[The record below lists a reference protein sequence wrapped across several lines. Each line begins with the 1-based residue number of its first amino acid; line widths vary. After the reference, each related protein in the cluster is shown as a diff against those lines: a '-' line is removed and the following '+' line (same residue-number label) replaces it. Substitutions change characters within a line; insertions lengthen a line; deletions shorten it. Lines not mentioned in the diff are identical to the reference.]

1 MRYQLLSSA
10 GFSLTGVCLGVTLLL
25 NLSAA
30 KAQEAKTLAP
40 VEVTGKRI
48 TEPGSSESNT
58 SSLMSQRSA
67 SSDSARLLQDIP
79 GISLYGAGGVSSLPA
94 IHGMADDRLRIQ
106 VDGMDLIAA
115 CPNHMNSA
123 LSYIDA
129 SKVGGVKVFAGITP
143 VSAGGDSIGGTIQ
156 VKSLPPEFTTEPGA
170 VRSKAEVG
178 GFYRSNGVASGYNV
192 SGALQGNDMQL
203 SYSAS
208 RSTAGN
214 YRSGAEF
221 KTAGPGTT
229 GGAWLAGNEV
239 GSTAFTSENQ
249 EVGLA
254 LRSGHHLLQVNL
266 GAQHLPFEGFPN
278 QRMDMTGN
286 DSTQINLRYGGQYA
300 WGSLDARMYRQD
312 TEHAMNMGPD
322 RFTYGT
328 LGMPMNTKAKTMG
341 GLLQAEV
348 NAGDQ
353 DIVRVGA
360 EMQHYTLYD
369 WWPQAGGVMGPNAFW
384 NIDYGTR
391 NRAGL
396 YGEWEREWSVDWL
409 TQVGLRLEQVHSNA
423 GPVQGYNAQSIWAG
437 DAASFNAVDRAR
449 ADTNWDFTALARY
462 TPDLGHTYEVGFARK
477 AHSPNLY
484 QRYVWSTQPMA
495 TLMNNFA
502 GDGNG
507 YIGNLTLRPEV
518 AHTVSGS
525 ADWHSSDEVEW
536 GLKTTA
542 YLTQVQDYID
552 VQRCNFGQ
560 CGGVANTATTN
571 GFVNV
576 QYVNQSA
583 RLYGLDLSGYL
594 QLFHSSEYGTLTV
607 KGLLNYVVGHNET
620 TGDNLYNIMPLNL
633 KASLIHQINR
643 WTHTAE
649 VLLVADKSRVS
660 SVRNEVPT
668 AGYGLLNLRSSYE
681 WQNNRLDFGIEN
693 VLDRAYTLPLGGAYV
708 GQGASMT
715 SGAIPW
721 GVGVP
726 GMGRSVNV
734 TFTLRF

>member
-1 MRYQLLSSA
+1 MRIPPLSLRTVSLSS
-10 GFSLTGVCLGVTLLL
+10 VCLGIAALL
-25 NLSAA
+25 NLYTAQ
-30 KAQEAKTLAP
+30 AQEVKSLAT
-40 VEVTGKRI
+40 VEVTSRRL
-48 TEPGSSESNT
+48 TEPGSAEST
-58 SSLMSQRSA
+58 TPSLASQRSA
-67 SSDSARLLQDIP
+67 TSDSARLLQDFP

-94 IHGMADDRLRIQ
+94 IHGLADDRLRIQ
-106 VDGMDLIAA
+106 VDGMDLVAA

-129 SKVGGVKVFAGITP
+129 SKVGSVKVFAGITP
-143 VSAGGDSIGGTIQ
+143 VSAGGDSIGGSIQ
-156 VKSLPPEFTTEPGA
+156 VKSAPPEFTSEPGV
-170 VRSKAEVG
+170 VRSKSEVG
-178 GFYRSNGVASGYNV
+178 GFYRSNGRANGYNV
-192 SGALQGNDMQL
+192 TGALQGHDMQL

-208 RSTAGN
+208 RSTAAN
-214 YRSGAEF
+214 YLAGADF
-221 KTAGPGTT
+221 KAAGPGTA
-229 GGAWLAGNEV
+229 GSAWLAGNEV

-254 LRSGHHLLQVNL
+254 LRSGQHLLQINL

-300 WGSLDARMYRQD
+300 WGDLEARAYRQD

-322 RFTYGT
+322 RFSYGT
-328 LGMPMNTKAKTMG
+328 LGMPMNTKAKTLGAM
-341 GLLQAEV
+341 LQAELSPS
-348 NAGDQ
+348 DM
-353 DIVRVGA
+353 DTVRVGA
-360 EMQHYTLYD
+360 EMQDYTLYD
-369 WWPQAGGVMGPNAFW
+369 WWPQAGGVMGPNSFW

-396 YGEWEREWSVDWL
+396 FGEWEREWSVDWL
-409 TQVGLRLEQVHSNA
+409 TQIGLRVEQVRSNA

-437 DAASFNAVDRAR
+437 DAASFNAQDRAR
-449 ADTNWDFTALARY
+449 SDSNWDFTALARY
-462 TPDLGHTYEVGFARK
+462 TPDLGHTYEAGFARK
-477 AHSPNLY
+477 VHSPNLY

-507 YIGNLTLRPEV
+507 YVGNPALRPEI

-525 ADWHSSDEVEW
+525 ADWHSNDEVEW

-542 YLTQVQDYID
+542 YLTQVQDFVD
-552 VQRCNFGQ
+552 VQRCSFGQ
-560 CGGVANTATTN
+560 CGGVANTTTTN

-576 QYVNQSA
+576 QYVNQTA
-583 RLYGLDLSGYL
+583 RLYGLDLSGYI
-594 QLFHSSEYGTLTV
+594 QLFQSSEYGSLTA

-620 TGDNLYNIMPLNL
+620 TSDNLYNIMPLNL
-633 KASLIHQINR
+633 KLALIHRLER

-649 VLLVADKSRVS
+649 ALWVADKTRVS
-660 SVRNEVPT
+660 AVRNQVPT

-734 TFTLRF
+734 AFTLRF